1 MNTYMTIIDEQH
13 ICTYFVVVLNAG
25 NTIILK
31 AITST
36 DTTIAAIAAA
46 VLPSINSII
55 PAIITAALTI
65 IAAMRPI

>member
-1 MNTYMTIIDEQH
+1 MKAYMTIIDEQH
-13 ICTYFVVVLNAG
+13 ICTYFVVVLKAG

-36 DTTIAAIAAA
+36 DTTIAAIAAII
-46 VLPSINSII
+46 LPSNSSIT
-55 PAIITAALTI
+55 PAIITAILTI